1 MRNQQTKKI
10 AALGMLTAVVIVLQ
24 LLGSFIRFGTFSV
37 SLVLVPIV
45 IGAVL
50 YGAGAG
56 AWLGFVFGMVVLLSG
71 DAAPF
76 LAVNLVGT
84 IITVL
89 GKGICAGI
97 AAGLVNKQLDK
108 MNETLGAVLAA
119 LVCPIVNT
127 GLFVLACPIFFWN
140 TIVEWAG
147 GGNAIVFLFVGLVGL
162 NFVFELAFNLFLA
175 PVIVRLIK
183 VIRK

>member
-1 MRNQQTKKI
+1 MRNPTVQRI
-10 AALGMLTAVVIVLQ
+10 AALGMLTAVVVILQ
-24 LLGSFIRFGTFSV
+24 LLGAFIRFGTFSV

-50 YGAGAG
+50 YGPGAG
-56 AWLGFVFGMVVLLSG
+56 AWLGFVFGAVVLLSG

-76 LAVNLVGT
+76 LAVNVPGT

-89 GKGICAGI
+89 VKGACAGLI
-97 AAGLVNKQLDK
+97 AGTVNLAVKAK
-108 MNETLGAVLAA
+108 SETLGAVLAA

-127 GLFVLACPIFFWN
+127 GLFLVACRIFFWD

-147 GGNAIVFLFVGLVGL
+147 GGNAVVFLFVGLVGL
-162 NFVFELAFNLFLA
+162 NFLFELAFNMLLT
-175 PVIVRLIK
+175 PVIVRLIGI
-183 VIRK
+183 VRK

>member
-1 MRNQQTKKI
+1 MKRNSAKEI
-10 AALGMLTAVVIVLQ
+10 AALGMLTAVVVVLQ
-24 LLGSFIRFGTFSV
+24 LLGAFIRFGTFSI

-50 YGAGAG
+50 YGCGAG

-76 LAVNLVGT
+76 LAVTVPGT
-84 IITVL
+84 MITVL
-89 GKGICAGI
+89 TKGICAGI
-97 AAGLVNKQLDK
+97 AAGLVNAAVKRKD
-108 MNETLGAVLAA
+108 ETLGAVLAA

-127 GLFVLACPIFFWN
+127 GIFLIGCRVFFWE

-147 GGNAIVFLFVGLVGL
+147 NGNAVVFLFVGLVGL
-162 NFVFELAFNLFLA
+162 NFVFELAFNILLA
-175 PVIVRLIK
+175 PIIVHLLRI
-183 VIRK
+183 IRK